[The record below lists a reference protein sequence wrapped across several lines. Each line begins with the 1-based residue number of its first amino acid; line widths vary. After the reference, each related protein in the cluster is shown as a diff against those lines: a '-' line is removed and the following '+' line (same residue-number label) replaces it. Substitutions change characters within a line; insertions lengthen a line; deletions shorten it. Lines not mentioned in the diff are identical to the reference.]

1 MASVNK
7 GEEKERA
14 ARRQRSN
21 GDEAILADRFIFE
34 R

>member
-14 ARRQRSN
+14 ARWQRSN
-21 GDEAILADRFIFE
+21 GDRGYSCKQIHL
-34 R
+34 